1 MRMTDF
7 AYEENKEPIK
17 KDFIGRMKLIR
28 KHQIQLLKPILF
40 IINPTSGRKIDLTKQ
55 IEARFSALD
64 IAVEFIKTTH
74 LHHAYEITNSI
85 DFFEY
90 SVIAIVGGDGTVSEA
105 INGMLARE
113 DGQRLPIG
121 LVPNG
126 TSNDLCRSL
135 GIKSVD
141 YALDFILKRETLSI
155 DTIRVLID
163 VESEQDLPRGPE
175 RLKNCRYM
183 MSGSQMSMPA
193 KIAKTAKNIGFCSCA
208 TPLASFYK
216 GVTRSY
222 EEDKYAITIDGT
234 GIESEVSTGMLV
246 VNNGKY
252 SGNGAVF
259 NPFGVVNDG
268 LIDIAWVN
276 DPSYNGYWALSG
288 LMKKAL
294 SQEGTQAYDGK
305 CSYLRGHS
313 ITIRYGGKTYPSELD
328 EKEQLIHIDNEDVH
342 FTQQI
347 KFDCLES
354 LK

>member
-1 MRMTDF
+1 
-7 AYEENKEPIK
+7 
-17 KDFIGRMKLIR
+17 
-28 KHQIQLLKPILF
+28 
-40 IINPTSGRKIDLTKQ
+40 
-55 IEARFSALD
+55 
-64 IAVEFIKTTH
+64 
-74 LHHAYEITNSI
+74 
-85 DFFEY
+85 
-90 SVIAIVGGDGTVSEA
+90 
-105 INGMLARE
+105 
-113 DGQRLPIG
+113 
-121 LVPNG
+121 
-126 TSNDLCRSL
+126 
-135 GIKSVD
+135 
-141 YALDFILKRETLSI
+141 
-155 DTIRVLID
+155 
-163 VESEQDLPRGPE
+163 
-175 RLKNCRYM
+175 M

-259 NPFGVVNDG
+259 NPVGVVNDG

-342 FTQQI
+342 FTEQI